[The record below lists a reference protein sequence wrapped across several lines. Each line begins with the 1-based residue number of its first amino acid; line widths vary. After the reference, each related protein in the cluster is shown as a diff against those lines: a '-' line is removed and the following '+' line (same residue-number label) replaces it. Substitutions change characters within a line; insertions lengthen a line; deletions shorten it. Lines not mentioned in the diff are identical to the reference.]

1 MPRPRRR
8 RRINFNPEVTYFK
21 PAGIKKSELEQ
32 VTISLEELEALR
44 LKNIENLDQDQA
56 AKKMDVSQPTFHRML
71 LAARKKITDAIING
85 KALKIEK

>member
-8 RRINFNPEVTYFK
+8 RRIDFNPEVTYFK

-44 LKNIENLDQDQA
+44 LKNIENLDQGQA
-56 AKKMDVSQPTFHRML
+56 AKKMEVSQPTFHRML
-71 LAARKKITDAIING
+71 LEARKKITDAIING